1 MAQLWTKAKGYS
13 FDALSEAVKDIVYQ
27 GFPMGTILSQLFDD
41 LIDMKDISDLNKAL
55 ICEKIA
61 EAESNLVDGSN
72 ELLQLLDVAS
82 FIMRRLTD
90 MGASVDNR
98 TQSNH

>member
-1 MAQLWTKAKGYS
+1 MGNLWAKARQYKY
-13 FDALSEAVKDIVYQ
+13 DALSDAVKEIVYQ
-27 GFPMGTILSQLFDD
+27 GYPMGTILSQLYDD
-41 LIDMKDISDLNKAL
+41 LISMKDISDLNKGL

-72 ELLQLLDVAS
+72 ELLQLLDVAG

-90 MGASVDNR
+90 MGASVDSR